1 MGVSSSSVRV
11 QSQHQAWE
19 PKSGPSQEGLCL
31 QDEKQIKTLDL
42 FRLLL
47 LEILYGNRKPEK
59 QHYRK
64 KLIPN
69 LTLFV
74 R

>member
-1 MGVSSSSVRV
+1 VKCGAGEVSK
-11 QSQHQAWE
+11 E
-19 PKSGPSQEGLCL
+19 IGNEGK
-31 QDEKQIKTLDL
+31 DEKQIKTLDL

-64 KLIPN
+64 QHAILGLK
-69 LTLFV
+69 
-74 R
+74 

>member
-1 MGVSSSSVRV
+1 LKCGAGEVSK
-11 QSQHQAWE
+11 E
-19 PKSGPSQEGLCL
+19 IGNEGK
-31 QDEKQIKTLDL
+31 DEKQIKTLDL

-64 KLIPN
+64 QHAILGLK
-69 LTLFV
+69 
-74 R
+74 